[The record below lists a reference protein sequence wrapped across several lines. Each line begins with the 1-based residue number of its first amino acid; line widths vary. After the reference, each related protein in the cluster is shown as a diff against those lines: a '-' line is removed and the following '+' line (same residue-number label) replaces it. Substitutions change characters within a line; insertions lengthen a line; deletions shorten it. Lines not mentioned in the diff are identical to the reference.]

1 MTTVES
7 FSLTPSEGEKIHAQ
21 KWLAE
26 GSKAIVILVHGLG
39 EHIGRYEHV
48 AKFFNENGI
57 SLYGFD
63 HRGHGKSTGKRGHI
77 ASNDQFMTDIDSMI
91 KIAKTENPEK
101 PLFLYGHS
109 LGGNMVLFYA
119 FKNNPSINGIICTS
133 PGLGSGEIIPAGKLV
148 AAKILK
154 VFLPSLTMNNRL
166 DVSNLSRDQQVITAY
181 KEDPLVHPMIS
192 AKLAMDMFA
201 NGDWVIQHAEN
212 FPLPL
217 LLLAGSDDHIISL
230 DKINQFAKNV
240 PENLIKFE
248 ILPNFFHEL
257 HNDFEKEKVLS
268 LFVEWISENLS

>member
-21 KWLAE
+21 KWLADS
-26 GSKAIVILVHGLG
+26 SKAIVVLVHGLG

-48 AKFFNENGI
+48 AKFFNENRI

-77 ASNDQFMTDIDSMI
+77 ASNEQFMTDIDSMI
-91 KIAKTENPEK
+91 NVAKSENPEK

-119 FKNNPSINGIICTS
+119 LQKKPSINGIICTS
-133 PGLGSGEIIPAGKLV
+133 PSLGIGEIIPAGKLV

-154 VFLPSLTMNNRL
+154 VLLPSLTMNNGL
-166 DVSNLSRDQQVITAY
+166 DVSNLSHDQQVITAY

-201 NGDWVIQHAEN
+201 IGDWVIQHAEN

-230 DKINQFAKNV
+230 GKVEQFAKNV
-240 PENLIKFE
+240 PEKLINFE
-248 ILPNFFHEL
+248 IFPNFFHEL
-257 HNDFEKEKVLS
+257 HNDFEKEKVLR
-268 LFVEWISENLS
+268 LIVDWITEKLS